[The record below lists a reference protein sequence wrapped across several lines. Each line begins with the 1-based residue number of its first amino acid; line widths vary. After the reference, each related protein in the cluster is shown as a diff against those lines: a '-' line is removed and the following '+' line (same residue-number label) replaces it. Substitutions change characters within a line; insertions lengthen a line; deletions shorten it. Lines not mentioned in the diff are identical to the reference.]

1 MRYINFNSEIKTIDY
16 RNQIVEFPFTYT
28 ETDAQGNL
36 LECKTIVFHSTHS
49 NDPFHQLPNS
59 LISDVPPGLL
69 KLQVDQNDSQLTRE
83 LVINFYIYVH
93 IGDNWEERDVES
105 VLIYQNGRL
114 DEAKFPIWK
123 TTELSFS
130 NISESSK
137 FELRTENQ
145 EVLYRGSLY
154 ADSSGVAKLTLN
166 SIVENYLDM
175 VFPENVTSAISTIST
190 PKFFNSYNLYVNDVF
205 NRYVKTFPDWS
216 YKERQTPYY
225 LNSNDILPYVDSRQ
239 LYVQSFANTSDN
251 DAYANRYIFG
261 TNMFS
266 DKTGGWIIG
275 GETFGSEENL
285 KETARIMTVKLW
297 ELNGVE
303 NIGLQ
308 IYRGQYQNLLSNPIK
323 EVKKTCM
330 DYCLIYRTPDG
341 LYKTML
347 FNRTSLPTDSFK
359 RETYLATT
367 NTQRLMRGG
376 QTIYSNQIT
385 EKIKLKTPLL
395 NDKQSEMMADV
406 FRSPETYIQDLNNPE
421 SIVKCN
427 ITSGSVNR
435 QTFFNNG
442 RKFARYDLEITKSI
456 IKKVN

>member
-1 MRYINFNSEIKTIDY
+1 MRYISFNTEIRTIDY

-28 ETDAQGNL
+28 ETDSSGNL

-59 LISDVPPGLL
+59 LISDVPPGSL
-69 KLQVDQNDSQLTRE
+69 KLEIEQNDLQTTRE

-93 IGDNWEERDVES
+93 IDDSWQERDVES
-105 VLIYQNGRL
+105 VIIYQNGKL
-114 DEAKFPIWK
+114 NEVKFPIWK
-123 TTELSFS
+123 TTEITFPSV
-130 NISESSK
+130 SESTK
-137 FELRTENQ
+137 FDLRTENQ
-145 EVLYRGSLY
+145 EVLYKGSIY
-154 ADSSGVAKLTLN
+154 VDTSGEAKLTLN
-166 SIVENYLDM
+166 PIVENYLDM
-175 VFPENVTSAISTIST
+175 VFPENVTSENWTVNT
-190 PKFFNSYNLYVNDVF
+190 PKFFNTLNLYVNDVF
-205 NRYVKTFPDWS
+205 NRYIKYYPDWS
-216 YKERQTPYY
+216 YKDSHTTSYY
-225 LNSNDILPYVDSRQ
+225 YGSDILPYVDSRQ
-239 LYVQSFANTSDN
+239 LYVFSFANTSDN
-251 DAYANRYIFG
+251 SANALKYTFG
-261 TNMFS
+261 KDWRDT
-266 DKTGGWIIG
+266 KTGPVV
-275 GETFGSEENL
+275 GEIFKEETNVM
-285 KETARIMTVKLW
+285 ETSRVITAKLW
-297 ELNGVE
+297 EMNGIQ
-303 NIGLQ
+303 NIGVQL
-308 IYRGQYQNLLSNPIK
+308 YRGLYQSLIPIPWIN
-323 EVKKTCM
+323 VKKTCM

-435 QTFFNNG
+435 QTFWNNG
-442 RKFARYDLEITKSI
+442 RKFARYDLEITKSL